1 MTLVR
6 CMVSSGHSQAGTFR
20 YSASPS
26 PGATSIPVLA
36 PWLRPN
42 RCSSGLLG
50 QATDLAVTEAVVDE
64 REQFPC
70 RRHPGD
76 HRPPALL
83 YTPERWGDGG
93 AAVVAHDCF
102 YGGPTHERRALLGY
116 VAPVGLF
123 VGLMVRR
130 GDPGPGAQVAR
141 QRQSG

>member
-6 CMVSSGHSQAGTFR
+6 CMVSSGHSQAATFR
-20 YSASPS
+20 YSAPPS
-26 PGATSIPVLA
+26 PGAPSIPVLA
-36 PWLRPN
+36 HWLRPN

-70 RRHPGD
+70 RRHTGD
-76 HRPPALL
+76 HRPAAHL
-83 YTPERWGDGG
+83 YTSERWGDGG
-93 AAVVAHDCF
+93 TAVVAHDCF

-123 VGLMVRR
+123 VGLMVRGGEPR
-130 GDPGPGAQVAR
+130 PRSTGAAP
-141 QRQSG
+141 RQSG